1 MPRTVAALVWRAMD
15 SPVALDPQHRTAAT
29 AARRA
34 TLTKREFAVLSL
46 LAGGGGETVPSAR
59 LLAEVWGPHTPVAN
73 LRVAIG
79 GLRRKLE
86 ADPQLPTLIVTV
98 PGQGYR
104 LGKV

>member
-1 MPRTVAALVWRAMD
+1 MD
-15 SPVALDPQHRTAAT
+15 SPVVLDPATRGAAT

-34 TLTKREFAVLSL
+34 QLTRREFAVLAL
-46 LAGGGGETVPSAR
+46 LADAGGETVPTAR
-59 LLAEVWGPHTPVAN
+59 LLDQVWGPNTPVAN

-86 ADPQLPTLIVTV
+86 ADPQLPTLLVTV
-98 PGQGYR
+98 PGEGYR

>member
-1 MPRTVAALVWRAMD
+1 MD
-15 SPVALDPQHRTAAT
+15 SPVALDPVHRTATT
-29 AARRA
+29 AARSGR
-34 TLTKREFAVLSL
+34 LTKREFAVLAL
-46 LAGGGGETVPSAR
+46 LAEGSGATVATAR
-59 LLAEVWGPHTPVAN
+59 LLGEVWGPNTPIAN

-98 PGQGYR
+98 TGEGYR

>member
-1 MPRTVAALVWRAMD
+1 MD
-15 SPVALDPQHRTAAT
+15 SPVALDPHSLVATT

-34 TLTKREFAVLSL
+34 KLTRREFAVLARL
-46 LAGGGGETVPSAR
+46 CDGGGTVVATGR
-59 LLAEVWGPHTPVAN
+59 LLDAVWGPNTPVAN

-98 PGQGYR
+98 PGEGYR